1 MEYKYH
7 LAKLQYDKEKV
18 EELIA
23 QQGSG
28 IGRVFPKRMEHE
40 FWQKNLERAR
50 KHIERN
56 LWSGVLVYFLFIV
69 VMVPTDYWIV
79 DPNY

>member
-23 QQGSG
+23 QQSSS
-28 IGRVFPKRMEHE
+28 IGRVFPQKMEHE

-56 LWSGVLVYFLFIV
+56 LWSGVLNVCWVY
-69 VMVPTDYWIV
+69 
-79 DPNY
+79 